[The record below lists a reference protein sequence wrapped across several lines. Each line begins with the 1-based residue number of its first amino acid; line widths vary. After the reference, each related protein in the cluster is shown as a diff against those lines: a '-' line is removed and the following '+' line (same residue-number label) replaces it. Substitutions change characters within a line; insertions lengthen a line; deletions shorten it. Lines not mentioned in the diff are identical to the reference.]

1 MRVKAA
7 FLDFDSLGPADID
20 TSALKATLP
29 GIELHGSSADQE
41 IDARIAGCTILL
53 VNKVRL
59 DRARLA
65 AVPTLRLVV
74 LAATGTDNVDL
85 VAAREL
91 GIAVCNIRNY
101 ATSSVVQH
109 VFGLLLALTLR
120 LDEYR
125 QLLRHG
131 AWERSPHFCLLDF
144 PSRELSG
151 RTLGIVGYGQL
162 GRAVGAVGH
171 AFGMRVLAARGLRP
185 SGTDR
190 ADHQAPDVE
199 RLALPE
205 LLAAADVVSL
215 HCPLTPGTRHLIN
228 RESLRRMQQGAVLI
242 NTARGDLVDY
252 AALLDALHSGG
263 LGGAGIDVLP
273 EEPPVVGHPLL
284 AARLPNLIITP
295 HIAWAARESR
305 QRALD
310 EVIANVQDFM
320 AGGRRNRVEQERL

>member
-1 MRVKAA
+1 VKAA

-20 TSALKATLP
+20 TSRLRATLP
-29 GIELHGSSADQE
+29 GLELHGSTTVDQIAE
-41 IDARIAGCTILL
+41 RIAGCEILL

-85 VAAREL
+85 VAARDL

-101 ATSSVVQH
+101 ATPSVVQH

-125 QLLRHG
+125 QLLQQG
-131 AWERSPHFCLLDF
+131 AWERSTQFCLLDF

-151 RTLGIVGYGQL
+151 RTLAIVGYGRL
-162 GRAVGAVGH
+162 GQAVGAAGR
-171 AFGMRVLAARGLRP
+171 AFGMQVLAARSLRP
-185 SGTDR
+185 SGSGPQERD
-190 ADHQAPDVE
+190 AVE
-199 RLALPE
+199 RLALRD

-215 HCPLTPGTRHLIN
+215 HCPLTPATRHLIN
-228 RESLRRMQQGAVLI
+228 KESLTWMRPGTVLV

-252 AALLDALHSGG
+252 GALLNALRTGQ

-273 EEPPVVGHPLL
+273 EEPPVTGHPLL
-284 AARLPNLIITP
+284 AARLPNLIVTP

-310 EVIANVQDFM
+310 EVVANVQDFL
-320 AGGRRNRVEQERL
+320 AGGRRNRVA

>member
-1 MRVKAA
+1 VKAA
-7 FLDFDSLGPADID
+7 FLDFDALGPSDID

-29 GIELHGSSADQE
+29 GIELHGSSADHQ
-41 IDARIAGCTILL
+41 IDARIAGCEILL

-91 GIAVCNIRNY
+91 GIAVCNIRDY
-101 ATSSVVQH
+101 ATPSVVQH

-125 QLLRHG
+125 QLLHRG
-131 AWERSPHFCLLDF
+131 AWEQSPHFCLLDF
-144 PSRELSG
+144 PSRELAG
-151 RTLGIVGYGQL
+151 RALGIVGYGQL
-162 GRAVGAVGH
+162 GRAVGAVGQ
-171 AFGMRVLAARGLRP
+171 AFGMRVLAARSLRP
-185 SGTDR
+185 SGVNP
-190 ADHQAPDVE
+190 ADCEPPVVE

-215 HCPLTPGTRHLIN
+215 HCPLTTATRHLIN
-228 RESLRRMQQGAVLI
+228 QESLARMRPGAVLI
-242 NTARGDLVDY
+242 NTARGDLVDC
-252 AALLDALHSGG
+252 AALLDALHSSH

-273 EEPPVVGHPLL
+273 EEPPVAGHPLL
-284 AARLPNLIITP
+284 AARLPNLIVTP

-305 QRALD
+305 QRALN
-310 EVIANVQDFM
+310 EVIANIRDFL
-320 AGGRRNRVEQERL
+320 AGGRRNRVV